1 MAHLRRGIGV
11 ILTVLAIAA
20 CEDTPIEP
28 EPEYPSITGSWMG
41 TGATGVNF
49 FDLSLQLTQE
59 VSGRVT
65 GTGRLQHVVPNQP
78 SFNFTV
84 RWGAYGYPDLLVA
97 LYAGPNLV
105 DVSYGGRFADPN
117 KIEGLMNGSGFNN
130 VPVTLTRR

>member
-1 MAHLRRGIGV
+1 MALMRRGIGV
-11 ILTVLAIAA
+11 LLAALAIAA
-20 CEDTPIEP
+20 CEDTPIDPGE
-28 EPEYPSITGSWMG
+28 EYPSVTGSWMG
-41 TGATGVNF
+41 TGASGINF

-59 VSGRVT
+59 PTGRIT

-84 RWGAYGYPDLLVA
+84 RWGAYGYPDILVA

-105 DVSYGGRFADPN
+105 DVSYGGRFTDPN

-130 VPVTLTRR
+130 VPITLTRR